1 MNLVKSSEPS
11 ENTEKS
17 KSIGSCEN
25 SERNKDQL
33 VTKHVSSE
41 DKSIAGE
48 INPTVTQKQFE
59 EIKCTAT
66 QPTLD

>member
-1 MNLVKSSEPS
+1 MVKASPVKILKRSE
-11 ENTEKS
+11 T
-17 KSIGSCEN
+17 IGSCEN
-25 SERNKDQL
+25 SEQNKDQL

-48 INPTVTQKQFE
+48 INPTLTRKQFE
-59 EIKCTAT
+59 EIKCTAS

>member
-1 MNLVKSSEPS
+1 MNLVKAATPVKILK
-11 ENTEKS
+11 TS

-25 SERNKDQL
+25 SERKKDL
-33 VTKHVSSE
+33 LMTKHVSSE

-48 INPTVTQKQFE
+48 INPTLTRKQFE
-59 EIKCTAT
+59 EIKCTAS